1 MRRAEFIALI
11 ACFAP
16 AIALAAPRTPASDN
30 ISVTNAWFRAL
41 PVKLPAGGYFDLRNN
56 SKITVHL
63 TGAASPACGMLMLH
77 KSNEAGGMSSMAGV
91 QSVDIAPGATVK
103 FAPGGYHLMCMEPS
117 PAMKPGGSVSVSLKF
132 SDGSVTTAKFA
143 VKNARGQ

>member
-1 MRRAEFIALI
+1 MRKIEFVALML
-11 ACFAP
+11 CCAP

-41 PVKLPAGGYFDLRNN
+41 PAKLPAGGYFDLRN
-56 SKITVHL
+56 SGKIAVHL
-63 TGAASPACGMLMLH
+63 MGAASPACGMLMLH
-77 KSNEAGGMSSMAGV
+77 KSSEAGGMSSMADV

-103 FAPGGYHLMCMEPS
+103 FAPGGYHLMCMEPTA
-117 PAMKPGGSVSVSLKF
+117 AMNPGGSVAVTLKF